1 MFNTL
6 DEKYLFTLA
15 PDSQGGAAESSPAEE
30 TDEPESDEIEP
41 EVGEEAPDAGGDDPV
56 KPAPGVGPKKQ
67 VGPPVGSDRWNKIY
81 AKSKRADQYSQYG
94 SPEKV
99 AQDLERLH
107 RYDEQIAAAE
117 KKGKGDTEDTDE
129 IREQRAKVKAQL
141 LKMFP
146 WLEDGEKAVAHQGR
160 HVESLRMRAGEATVD
175 VMEEQGLEVDQESY
189 EAFSGVLQEIIAK
202 DRRLYTLWASDPER
216 AVKEAAKKYAE
227 PFKST
232 ESRKNK
238 ADLIRGKKPHEAL
251 PKPAPRSSGGP
262 SPGPA
267 KAEPKDIK
275 EAESMFITGLKQVNR
290 G

>member
-6 DEKYLFTLA
+6 DEKYLFTLI
-15 PDSQGGAAESSPAEE
+15 PDEKGGAAEPSPAEE
-30 TDEPESDEIEP
+30 TDEPESDVEP
-41 EVGEEAPDAGGDDPV
+41 EADVEDEPV
-56 KPAPGVGPKKQ
+56 KEPAPGVGPKKKPE
-67 VGPPVGSDRWNKIY
+67 GPPVGTPRWNQIY
-81 AKSKRADQYSQYG
+81 KKSKDADKYAVHG

-99 AQDLERLH
+99 AQDLARLH

-117 KKGKGDTEDTDE
+117 KKGTGDSEETDE

-141 LKMFP
+141 VKMFP
-146 WLEDGEKAVAHQGR
+146 WLEDGEKAVAHQAR
-160 HVESLRMRAGEATVD
+160 HIESLRNRAGEATVE

-189 EAFSGVLQEIIAK
+189 EAFMGVLQEIIGR

-232 ESRKNK
+232 EVRKSN
-238 ADLIRGKKPHEAL
+238 AALIKGKEPHKAL
-251 PKPAPRSSGGP
+251 PKSAPRSAGGP

-267 KAEPKDIK
+267 KAEPKTIK
-275 EAESMFITGLKQVNR
+275 EAEDLFITGLKQVNR

>member
-6 DEKYLFTLA
+6 DEKYLFTLT
-15 PDSQGGAAESSPAEE
+15 PDEKGGAADSSPAEE
-30 TDEPESDEIEP
+30 EVEPESDKIEP
-41 EVGEEAPDAGGDDPV
+41 EAEEVVEEPE

-67 VGPPVGSDRWNKIY
+67 VGPPVGSDRWNKVY
-81 AKSKRADQYSQYG
+81 AKSKRADEYAQYG

-99 AQDLERLH
+99 AQDLARLR

-117 KKGKGDTEDTDE
+117 KKGTGDSEETDE

-160 HVESLRMRAGEATVD
+160 HIESLRLRAGEATVA

-189 EAFSGVLQEIIAK
+189 EAFMGVLQEIIGR

-232 ESRKNK
+232 ETRQKN
-238 ADLIRGKKPHEAL
+238 AALIKGKEPHKAL
-251 PKPAPRSSGGP
+251 PKSAPRSAGGP

-275 EAESMFITGLKQVNR
+275 EAESLFITGLKQVNR